1 MSASDVLK
9 LEVKF
14 QVYRRFQY
22 ETLNR
27 NLYFC
32 QPKSQL
38 HIQFRDAIG
47 KTHVPVKLIQND
59 PS

>member
-1 MSASDVLK
+1 MSANDVLK
-9 LEVKF
+9 LEEKF
-14 QVYRRFQY
+14 EVLRYFLV
-22 ETLNR
+22 ETLKR
-27 NLYFC
+27 NPTFC

-38 HIQFRDAIG
+38 HIQFQDAIG

>member
-1 MSASDVLK
+1 MSASEVLK
-9 LEVKF
+9 LEVSFEVLRYFLVESLK
-14 QVYRRFQY
+14 
-22 ETLNR
+22 R
-27 NLYFC
+27 NPNFC